1 MHGINDNHH
10 MLSDLEIK
18 KKIKENNIKTIY
30 LQFVDIHGHIKTLA
44 MPSNQI
50 ETILNGEIMFD
61 ASSISGFREN
71 ATMDLTLCPDKETFS
86 I

>member
-61 ASSISGFREN
+61 GSGFKRLMANYTPLEIIN
-71 ATMDLTLCPDKETFS
+71 EE
-86 I
+86 